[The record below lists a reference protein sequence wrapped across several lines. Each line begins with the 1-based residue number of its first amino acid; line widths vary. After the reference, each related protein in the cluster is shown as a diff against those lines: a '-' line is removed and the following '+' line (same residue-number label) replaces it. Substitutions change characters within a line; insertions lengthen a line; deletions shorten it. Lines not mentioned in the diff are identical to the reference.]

1 MQVSEDGRIAVSQT
15 GGVMTL
21 QIDRPDKKNALTDAL
36 YGALSDALDNA
47 GQDPAIRAVV
57 MLGAGDAFCAG
68 NDISDFLTMTSR
80 QGSEGQA
87 EAQVFRFLR
96 LLGSFSK
103 PLLAGVQ
110 GRAVGIGTT
119 MLLHCDHVVLAE
131 DAQLST
137 PFVSLG
143 LVPEAAS
150 SLLLPRLVGHARAFA
165 MLAMG
170 AVMGAQEA
178 HEAGLTNAVVPRAEL
193 DDAVMQTAQH
203 IAALP
208 PGAVQQTKALMRN
221 REEIARVMD
230 AEIEIF
236 AARLKSAEAREAFTA
251 FLEKRA
257 PDFSSF

>member
-1 MQVSEDGRIAVSQT
+1 MNGRITITEQ
-15 GGVMTL
+15 GGVL
-21 QIDRPDKKNALTDAL
+21 ILLLDRPDKKNALTDAL
-36 YGALSDALDNA
+36 YGALSDAMENA
-47 GQDPAIRAVV
+47 EADPAIRAVV
-57 MLGAGDAFCAG
+57 IRGAGDAFCAG

-80 QGSEGQA
+80 QGNEGQA

-96 LLGSFSK
+96 LLGTFSK

-131 DAQLST
+131 DAKLST

-150 SLLLPRLVGHARAFA
+150 SLLLPRLIGHARAFA

-170 AVMGAQEA
+170 AVMPAEEA
-178 HEAGLTNAVVPRAEL
+178 REAGLANAVVPGESLEA
-193 DDAVMQTAQH
+193 AVMQAAQH

-208 PGAVQQTKALMRN
+208 PGAVQQTKALMRE
-221 REEIARVMD
+221 REAIAKVMEKEIA
-230 AEIEIF
+230 IF
-236 AARLKSAEAREAFTA
+236 AQRLQSGEAREAFTA

-257 PDFSSF
+257 PDFSAF

>member
-1 MQVSEDGRIAVSQT
+1 MSGQIAINKT
-15 GGVMTL
+15 GGVMSL
-21 QIDRPDKKNALTDAL
+21 LIDRPDKKNALTDAL
-36 YGALSDALDNA
+36 YGALSDAMERAETDA
-47 GQDPAIRAVV
+47 AIRAVV
-57 MLGAGDAFCAG
+57 IRGAGDAFCAG
-68 NDISDFLTMTSR
+68 NDIADFLTLADR
-80 QGSEGQA
+80 KD

-96 LLGSFSK
+96 LLGTFSK

-150 SLLLPRLVGHARAFA
+150 SLLLPRLIGQPRSFA

-170 AVMGAQEA
+170 AVMPAGEA
-178 HEAGLTNAVVPRAEL
+178 REAGLANAVVPREALE
-193 DDAVMQTAQH
+193 DTVMQAAQR

-208 PGAVQQTKALMRN
+208 PGAVQQTKALMRDS
-221 REEIARVMD
+221 EAIAQVME
-230 AEIEIF
+230 AEIEVF
-236 AARLKSAEAREAFTA
+236 AARLKSGEAREAFTA

-257 PDFSSF
+257 PDFSAF

>member
-1 MQVSEDGRIAVSQT
+1 MQASEDGQIAVSAR

-21 QIDRPDKKNALTDAL
+21 LIDRPAKKNALTDAL
-36 YGALSDALDNA
+36 YGELSDALEDTE
-47 GQDPAIRAVV
+47 QDAAIRAVV
-57 MLGAGDAFCAG
+57 ILGAGDAFCAG

-80 QGSEGQA
+80 QGSEGQS

-150 SLLLPRLVGHARAFA
+150 SLLLPKLIGHARAFA

-170 AVMGAQEA
+170 AVMGAGEA
-178 HEAGLTNAVVPRAEL
+178 REAGLANAVVAGDSLE
-193 DDAVMQTAQH
+193 DAVMQAAQR

-208 PGAVQQTKALMRN
+208 PGAVQQTKALMRDS
-221 REEIARVMD
+221 ETIAKVME

-236 AARLKSAEAREAFTA
+236 AQRLKSGEAREAFTA
-251 FLEKRA
+251 FLEKRP
-257 PDFSSF
+257 PDFSAF